1 MAGVAVMSEARS
13 TSETRSSK
21 GAATRD
27 QILNAAA
34 RLIHVQGYQSTSL
47 DDVLRESGVGKG
59 NFYYYFKSKE
69 DLGYAIIDRITQAF
83 VERSLGPA
91 FADTDADP
99 VTQIHA
105 FLDRVLDA
113 QRLRKCVGGC
123 VMGNLASELSDVHEG
138 FRLRLAS
145 IFDLWRVHLAE
156 AVSRGQARGRLR
168 ADVDASRVAQ
178 FLVAGPRGLD
188 PAQQGHQG
196 HHGHGEMRRGAE
208 AAPHALW
215 DMSMSTVH
223 AQNGHEQ
230 DTGAPRK
237 VDRDAELV
245 ERLRRQEPGAPEA
258 LVETYGDR
266 VSRLAI
272 RITGNEQDAEE
283 VVQDAL
289 WTAARKIDTFKGE
302 SAFGSWVYR
311 ITANAAYQKLRSR
324 QGQRNEISWDAM
336 SPGFDELGQHAEP
349 LRDWSAR
356 TEEPALQT
364 ELRSLLTTAIDDL
377 PGDYKTAFSSTTS
390 RGSRTRRSRRRSTSA
405 CPR

>member
-1 MAGVAVMSEARS
+1 MAGGAAMI
-13 TSETRSSK
+13 SETRSTK

-99 VTQIHA
+99 VTQIHG
-105 FLDRVLDA
+105 FLDRVLEA

-138 FRLRLAS
+138 FRQQLAG

-178 FLVAGPRGLD
+178 FLVAGLEGSILLSKVAKD
-188 PAQQGHQG
+188 I
-196 HHGHGEMRRGAE
+196 
-208 AAPHALW
+208 
-215 DMSMSTVH
+215 TVM
-223 AQNGHEQ
+223 E
-230 DTGAPRK
+230 RC
-237 VDRDAELV
+237 VEELK
-245 ERLRRQEPGAPEA
+245 RHLT
-258 LVETYGDR
+258 LYG
-266 VSRLAI
+266 I
-272 RITGNEQDAEE
+272 
-283 VVQDAL
+283 
-289 WTAARKIDTFKGE
+289 
-302 SAFGSWVYR
+302 
-311 ITANAAYQKLRSR
+311 
-324 QGQRNEISWDAM
+324 
-336 SPGFDELGQHAEP
+336 
-349 LRDWSAR
+349 
-356 TEEPALQT
+356 
-364 ELRSLLTTAIDDL
+364 
-377 PGDYKTAFSSTTS
+377 
-390 RGSRTRRSRRRSTSA
+390 
-405 CPR
+405 